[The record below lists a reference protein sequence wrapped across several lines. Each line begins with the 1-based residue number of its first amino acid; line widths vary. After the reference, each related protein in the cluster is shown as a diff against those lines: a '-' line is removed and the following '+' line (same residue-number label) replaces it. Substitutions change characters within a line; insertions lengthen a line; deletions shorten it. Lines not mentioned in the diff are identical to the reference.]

1 VADDDLGTAEPFRS
15 YTGGGSMSSLAV
27 AVSDGLTITRRNLI
41 KVRRVPELIVFA
53 TLSPIMFVLLFRY
66 VFGSAIP
73 IEGISYAE
81 FLLPGIFAQTIV
93 FGSTITGAG
102 LAEDLQK
109 GLIDRFRSLPMSRS
123 AVLVGRTI
131 ADLGLNS
138 ISIVV
143 MAVTGLI
150 VGWRIRSSV
159 VEAIGGFLL
168 LLFFAYSMSWLMATV
183 GLLVRTPEVVQQA
196 SFIVIF
202 PLTFIANTFVPT
214 NNFPAVLKTVADWNP
229 VSAVVQAARELF
241 GNSAPIL
248 ETSNAWSLQNPVLY
262 TLIWSAVLLAVFV
275 PLSVRIYQR
284 TATR

>member
-1 VADDDLGTAEPFRS
+1 
-15 YTGGGSMSSLAV
+15 MSSLSV
-27 AVSDGLTITRRNLI
+27 AVEDGLTITRRNLV

-93 FGSTITGAG
+93 FGSTITGAS

-109 GLIDRFRSLPMSRS
+109 GLIDRFRSLPMAPS
-123 AVLVGRTI
+123 AVLVGRTV
-131 ADLGLNS
+131 ADLALNAL
-138 ISIVV
+138 SIVV
-143 MAVTGLI
+143 MGVTGLI

-159 VEAIGGFLL
+159 GEALAGFVLL
-168 LLFFAYSMSWLMATV
+168 LLFAYAMSWLMATV

-214 NNFPAVLKTVADWNP
+214 DNFPTVLKTIADWNP

-241 GNSAPIL
+241 GNTAPTL
-248 ETSNAWSLQNPVLY
+248 ATSDAWPLQNPVLY
-262 TLIWSAVLLAVFV
+262 TLIWAALLLAVFV
-275 PLSVRIYQR
+275 PLSVRIYRQ
-284 TATR
+284 TASR

>member
-1 VADDDLGTAEPFRS
+1 
-15 YTGGGSMSSLAV
+15 MSSLSV
-27 AVSDGLTITRRNLI
+27 AVEDGLTITRRNLV

-93 FGSTITGAG
+93 FGSTITGAS

-109 GLIDRFRSLPMSRS
+109 GLIDRFRSLPMAPS
-123 AVLVGRTI
+123 AVLVGRTV
-131 ADLGLNS
+131 ADLALNAL
-138 ISIVV
+138 SIVV
-143 MAVTGLI
+143 MGVTGLI

-159 VEAIGGFLL
+159 GEALAGFVLL
-168 LLFFAYSMSWLMATV
+168 LLFAYAMSWLMATV

-214 NNFPAVLKTVADWNP
+214 NDFPTVLKWIADWNP

-241 GNSAPIL
+241 GNTAPVL
-248 ETSNAWSLQNPVLY
+248 ETSSAWSLQHPVVY
-262 TLIWSAVLLAVFV
+262 TLIWSGLLLAVFV
-275 PLSVRIYQR
+275 PLSVRIYRR
-284 TATR
+284 TASR